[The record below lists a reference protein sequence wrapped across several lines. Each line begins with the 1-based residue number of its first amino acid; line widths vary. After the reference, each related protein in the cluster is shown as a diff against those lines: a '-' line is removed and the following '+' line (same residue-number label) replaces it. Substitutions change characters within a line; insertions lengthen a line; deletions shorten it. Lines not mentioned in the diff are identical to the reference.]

1 MRKAAMVALAA
12 EDRMDKLVV
21 GGGMAETLH
30 GIGME
35 RMVKMELEVE
45 SKFKLLRILRVS
57 DTK

>member
-1 MRKAAMVALAA
+1 MVALAA
-12 EDRMDKLVV
+12 EDRMDKLVG

-45 SKFKLLRILRVS
+45 SEFKLLGILRVS

>member
-45 SKFKLLRILRVS
+45 SKFKLLGILRVS

>member
-12 EDRMDKLVV
+12 EDRMDKLVG

-45 SKFKLLRILRVS
+45 SEFKLLGILRVS